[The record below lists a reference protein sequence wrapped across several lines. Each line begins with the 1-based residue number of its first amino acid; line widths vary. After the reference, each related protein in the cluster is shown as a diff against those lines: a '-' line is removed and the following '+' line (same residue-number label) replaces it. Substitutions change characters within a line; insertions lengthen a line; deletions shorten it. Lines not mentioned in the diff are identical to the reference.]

1 MTEDTT
7 VEQDVLVREAIA
19 HWAPRFTTNGVAV
32 SDFMTVTGSVEQWA
46 DWADAWIAAGSV
58 HEELGRE
65 ALAEERL
72 RSAGN
77 HLSTAAVYY
86 HFAKFVF
93 VDYPDTM
100 RRAHEMAVRCLDD
113 ALPYLDPPGERMTVP
128 FRGFDMPA
136 ILRKPA
142 GVDRPPV
149 VIMISGLDSAKEE
162 LRSTEQL
169 FLDRGMATLAID
181 GPGQGES
188 EYDLPIEPAWEE
200 VGAAIVDS
208 IELRDDLDADR
219 VGVWGVSL
227 GGYYAPRMA
236 SGEHRLKACVAL
248 AGPYD
253 WGRIWDGL
261 PELTR
266 RTFTYRSHQPDQA
279 AAHEYGRQ
287 LTLSGRAQDIRCPLL
302 IVFGARDRLI
312 PAAEAEQLA
321 AESGGTLLM
330 LPDGNHGC
338 MNVAAKHRNKTA
350 DWLAARLSRTG
361 TNSNGGT
368 R

>member
-1 MTEDTT
+1 MSADGAA
-7 VEQDVLVREAIA
+7 EQDVLVREAIA

-32 SDFMTVTGSVEQWA
+32 SDFMSVTASVREWST
-46 DWADAWIAAGSV
+46 WADAWIEAGSV
-58 HEELGRE
+58 HEALGRE
-65 ALAEERL
+65 ALVEERL

-93 VDYPDTM
+93 VDHPDTM
-100 RRAHEMAVRCLDD
+100 RRAHEMAVACLTD
-113 ALPYLDPPGERMTVP
+113 ALPYLDPPGERITVD
-128 FRGFDMPA
+128 FRGVSMPA
-136 ILRKPA
+136 ILRKPR
-142 GVDRPPV
+142 GVERPPV
-149 VIMISGLDSAKEE
+149 VIMLSGLDSTKEE

-169 FLDRGMATLAID
+169 FLDRGMATLALD

-188 EYDLPIEPAWEE
+188 EYDLPIIGDWEE
-200 VGAAIVDS
+200 VGHVVIDW
-208 IELRDDLDADR
+208 IETRPDLDADR
-219 VGVWGVSL
+219 IGVWGVSL

-236 SGEHRLKACVAL
+236 SGEPRIKACAAL

-253 WGRIWDGL
+253 WASVWDGL

-266 RTFTYRSHQPDQA
+266 RTFTFRAHQPSQEA
-279 AAHEYGRQ
+279 AREYGRA
-287 LTLSGRAQDIRCPLL
+287 LSLEGRTAGIRCPLM

-312 PAAEAEQLA
+312 PPGGAQRLA
-321 AESGGTLLM
+321 DETGGYLLM

-350 DWLAARLSRTG
+350 DWLAHHLS
-361 TNSNGGT
+361 
-368 R
+368 

>member
-1 MTEDTT
+1 MA
-7 VEQDVLVREAIA
+7 EQDHLVREAIA

-32 SDFMTVTGSVEQWA
+32 SDFMSVTSSVVRWE
-46 DWADAWIAAGSV
+46 DWAEAWISAGSV
-58 HEELGRE
+58 HEALGRE
-65 ALAEERL
+65 ALAQERF

-93 VDYPDTM
+93 VDYPDVM
-100 RRAHEMAVRCLDD
+100 KRAHGMAVACLDD
-113 ALPYLDPPGERMTVP
+113 ALPYLDPPGERVTVP
-128 FRGFDMPA
+128 FRGFDMPG
-136 ILRKPA
+136 ILRKPT
-142 GVDRPPV
+142 GIVRPPV
-149 VIMISGLDSAKEE
+149 VIMVSGLDSAKEE

-188 EYDLPIEPAWEE
+188 EYALPIEPAWEE
-200 VGAAIVDS
+200 VGAAIVDA
-208 IELRDDLDADR
+208 ILQRDDLDGDR
-219 VGVWGVSL
+219 IGVWGVSL

-236 SGEHRLKACVAL
+236 SGEHRIKACAAL

-253 WGRIWDGL
+253 WGAVWDGL

-266 RTFTYRSHQPDQA
+266 RTFTFRAHQPTQE

-287 LTLSGRAQDIRCPLL
+287 LTLEGRTSDIRCPLL

-312 PAAEAEQLA
+312 PAAGAERLA
-321 AESGGTLLM
+321 AETGGTLLM

-350 DWLAARLSRTG
+350 DWLADHLA
-361 TNSNGGT
+361 
-368 R
+368 

>member
-1 MTEDTT
+1 MSNEPAP
-7 VEQDVLVREAIA
+7 EQDILVREAIA

-32 SDFMTVTGSVEQWA
+32 SDFMSVTSSVVAWA
-46 DWADAWIAAGSV
+46 DWADAWISAGRV
-58 HEELGRE
+58 HEDLGRE
-65 ALAEERL
+65 ALQDERF

-93 VDYPDTM
+93 VDFPDTM
-100 RRAHEMAVRCLDD
+100 KSAHAMAVQCLTD
-113 ALPYLDPPGERMTVP
+113 ALPYLDPPGERVTIE
-128 FRGFDMPA
+128 FRGFPMPA
-136 ILRKPA
+136 ILRKPK
-142 GVDRPPV
+142 GVSRPPV
-149 VIMISGLDSAKEE
+149 VVMASGLDSTKEE

-169 FLDRGMATLAID
+169 FLDRGMATLAVD

-188 EYDLPIEPAWEE
+188 EYALPIEPAWEE
-200 VGAAIVDS
+200 VGSVILDW
-208 IELRDDLDADR
+208 IEGRDDLDSGR

-236 SGEHRLKACVAL
+236 SGEPRIRACAAL

-253 WGRIWDGL
+253 WGGIWDGL

-266 RTFTYRSHQPDQA
+266 RTFTYRAHQPSQEA
-279 AAHEYGRQ
+279 AREYGRQ
-287 LTLSGRAQDIRCPLL
+287 LTLEGRAGDIRCPLL
-302 IVFGARDRLI
+302 IIFGARDRLI
-312 PAAEAEQLA
+312 PAREAERLA
-321 AESGGTLLM
+321 SESGGTLLM

-350 DWLAARLSRTG
+350 DWLSARLT
-361 TNSNGGT
+361 
-368 R
+368 